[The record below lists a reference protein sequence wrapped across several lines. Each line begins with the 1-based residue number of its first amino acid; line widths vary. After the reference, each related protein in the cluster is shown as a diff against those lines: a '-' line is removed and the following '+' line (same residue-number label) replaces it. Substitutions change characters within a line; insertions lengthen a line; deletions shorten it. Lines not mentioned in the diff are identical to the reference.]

1 VYAVKV
7 LYAQSWYNG
16 VVNIGVKP
24 TFKNADDVKLT
35 VEIHIFNFNKEIYN
49 EYLEIFFVQKLREEM
64 KFPHKDELI
73 EQIKKDEVRAK
84 NLLRAVKWRGSV

>member
-1 VYAVKV
+1 M
-7 LYAQSWYNG
+7 
-16 VVNIGVKP
+16 
-24 TFKNADDVKLT
+24 
-35 VEIHIFNFNKEIYN
+35 
-49 EYLEIFFVQKLREEM
+49 QKLREEM